1 MNENYYIITSD
12 GELYHYGVVG
22 MKWGVRRDARLLS
35 NSRRNK
41 RVRAARAAY
50 KAGKLTKD
58 QRDKEIEAA
67 RQDKKK
73 TLSKIEKSFSKAKT
87 DADRARLERDLANK
101 TTKEVPN
108 ASLKRGAS
116 VVNAL
121 FGGLNA
127 ASIGLSTVSM
137 VMINP
142 AFAGVAVASAAVG
155 VAAEAGYRYA
165 VQLGLDKLS

>member
-1 MNENYYIITSD
+1 VTENYYIITSN
-12 GELYHYGVVG
+12 GELYHHGVKG

-41 RVRAARAAY
+41 RVRAAQAAY
-50 KAGKLTKD
+50 KAGKLTKE
-58 QRDKEIEAA
+58 QRDKEIESA

-73 TLSKIEKSFSKAKT
+73 TLSKIENDFANAKT
-87 DADRARLERDLANK
+87 AADRARLKRDLANK
-101 TTKEVPN
+101 TAKEVPN
-108 ASLKRGAS
+108 ATLKRGAS
-116 VVNAL
+116 IANAL
-121 FGGLNA
+121 FGGVNA
-127 ASIGLSTVSM
+127 ASIGLASASV

-155 VAAEAGYRYA
+155 VAAEAGYRYV